1 MARGVPQRGDV
12 EGALGDAEDDKD
24 DDDDDDDDEE
34 DEEDYVDEMPL
45 MQKGAAYNRDK
56 KRGSICAEV
65 VQENQDDIK
74 EFEKT
79 PDERM
84 RILEILES

>member
-1 MARGVPQRGDV
+1 MD
-12 EGALGDAEDDKD
+12 GAVCDGEDDKNNDED
-24 DDDDDDDDEE
+24 DEDDEE
-34 DEEDYVDEMPL
+34 DEEDYVDDMPL
-45 MQKGAAYNRDK
+45 LQKGIAYNRDK

-84 RILEILES
+84 RILEILEC